1 MAMAQPTLASL
12 PASPLLHLMLPSAR
26 LSCAQLGA
34 FEAGHPDFHAARLK
48 VMLAQA
54 DAPTIIPWDVRK
66 ENAKYISK
74 LAHVSARLR
83 LSDEEEVRRR

>member
-1 MAMAQPTLASL
+1 
-12 PASPLLHLMLPSAR
+12 MLPSAR